1 MRLKYASIAHRL
13 RMGLLYKYKDIST
26 RGETDMEKA
35 VQVQER
41 KQR

>member
-1 MRLKYASIAHRL
+1 MLVLHRL
-13 RMGLLYKYKDIST
+13 RMGLLYKYEDIST
-26 RGETDMEKA
+26 RGETGMDQV